1 MGAMINSADLRYAV
15 RLLRK
20 SPWFTL
26 LTVVVLAGGLGISVY
41 TFAALNTMFYRGLPL
56 TDGDAIVRVGAGEW
70 PAIQPL
76 DAYEIA
82 AIRSQSA
89 TLREVGGYR
98 QSWALVGEG
107 AGRRSVRAVESE
119 WRIFEF
125 SRMPPLLGRSF
136 TQGDS
141 VSGEPVAVLGY
152 ATWQTVFSGDA
163 DAVGK
168 LVRINGRL
176 TRIVGVMPEGYA
188 FPVNTAI
195 WLPLEAAELDP
206 PTYSDKALNA
216 YARLRPGSTV
226 QVAKTELATLLQ
238 RLPLERRDTEDHKTK
253 PVSVLS
259 FPDASWGAFG
269 TLVFGVL
276 NLLSLSILL
285 LAAVNIGNLLLART
299 NTRIAEIGVRLA
311 LGAPRVRLI
320 VQVTMENLVLC
331 VSGGALAAFLAARA
345 LAATD
350 SFMRA
355 LLADNLPFWLT
366 WGLDGEAVVV
376 AGLLLLLTVLAVSVL
391 PALSVSR
398 VDPNALL
405 KDSARGSAG
414 LATGRISRALVT
426 VQVALISAVMLVG
439 STVTLIAQRA
449 ANINV
454 GMSTTNLHVLG
465 VTLPV
470 ERYTSPD
477 KQLSAYERLLSE
489 LRAIAAVDAAVVMQ
503 DRPDARVAVVG
514 TEYASPADRP
524 ASWIVTL
531 SESPRAIGPT
541 LVEGRT
547 FDSRD
552 TPTSSKTTLVSRT
565 FAQSHWP
572 DESPLGRQIDIY
584 VGGAEPERRTVV
596 GVLSDV
602 SYDPVGGTS
611 SAVAAVYVP
620 LPQHVSPASRI
631 LVRYFGDEAAARNA
645 IYEAIERVDPQI
657 APTLMTYE
665 SLLDQV
671 TLFARTVTTL
681 FAGAGAFA
689 ILIAITG
696 IYAMG
701 SNAVV
706 LRTQEIGLRR
716 ALGASHW
723 NVIAIFVAQGA
734 RQLITGLA
742 FGAALSVAALIV
754 IEQAFSV
761 GIGAVA
767 LIGVGDVA
775 VISTTV
781 LLSIYVSVRGA
792 VHLEP
797 SASLRHG

>member
-1 MGAMINSADLRYAV
+1 MINVADLRYAV

-26 LTVVVLAGGLGISVY
+26 LTVVVLAGGLGISIY

-56 TDGDAIVRVGAGEW
+56 PEGDAIVRVGAGEW

-82 AIRSQSA
+82 AIRSEST

-107 AGRRSVRAVESE
+107 ASRRSVRAVESD

-136 TQGDS
+136 TQADAA
-141 VSGEPVAVLGY
+141 SGEPVAVLGY

-168 LVRINGRL
+168 LARINGRL

-195 WLPLEAAELDP
+195 WLPLESAVLDP
-206 PTYSDKALNA
+206 PTYSDKAFNG

-226 QVAKTELATLLQ
+226 QAAKAEVATLLQ
-238 RLPLERRDTEDHKTK
+238 RLRLERRDTDDTKTK

-259 FPDASWGAFG
+259 FPDASWGSFG
-269 TLVFGVL
+269 ALVFGVL

-299 NTRIAEIGVRLA
+299 NARIAEIGVRVA
-311 LGAPRVRLI
+311 LGAPRLRLI
-320 VQVTMENLVLC
+320 AQAAIENIVLC
-331 VSGGALAAFLAARA
+331 VIGGALAAFLAARA

-350 SFMRA
+350 GFIRA

-366 WGLDGEAVVV
+366 WSLDAKAVAV
-376 AGLLLLLTVLAVSVL
+376 AGLLLLVTVLAVSVL

-398 VDPNALL
+398 VDPNVLL
-405 KDSARGSAG
+405 KDSGRGSAG
-414 LATGRISRALVT
+414 LATGRLSRTLVT

-449 ANINV
+449 ANIDL
-454 GMSTTNLHVLG
+454 GMSTTNLQVLG

-470 ERYTSPD
+470 ERYGSAD
-477 KQLSAYERLLSE
+477 KQLAAYERLLSE
-489 LRAIAAVDAAVVMQ
+489 LRATAGVDAAAVMQ
-503 DRPDARVAVVG
+503 ERPDARIAVVG

-524 ASWIVTL
+524 ASWLVTL
-531 SESPRAIGPT
+531 SESPRSVGPA
-541 LVEGRT
+541 LVEGRA

-552 TPTSSKTTLVSRT
+552 TPTSAKTALVSRT

-572 DESPLGRQIDIY
+572 NESPLGRQIDLY
-584 VGGAEPERRTVV
+584 VGGAEPERRAIV

-602 SYDPVGGTS
+602 SYEPIRGTS
-611 SAVAAVYVP
+611 SAVSAVYVP

-645 IYEAIERVDPQI
+645 IYAAVERVDPQI

-716 ALGASHW
+716 ALGASNW
-723 NVIAIFVAQGA
+723 SVIAIFVAQGA
-734 RQLITGLA
+734 RQLIIGLA
-742 FGAALSVAALIV
+742 FGAALSVAALVV
-754 IEQAFSV
+754 IERAFSV

-767 LIGVGDVA
+767 LIGVGVVV

-781 LLSIYVSVRGA
+781 LVSIYVSVRDA

-797 SASLRHG
+797 SATLRHG